1 MKKNSITEKKENQ
14 FIIKIK
20 QSEILVLIIA
30 LVLLC
35 IIISILSPV
44 FFTEKNIMNT
54 LRQVSLTAICGFGL
68 TLVIL
73 TGEIDLSVGS
83 QQAIAGIVSVSILNA
98 TGSILVAVLAAM
110 VGGVVVGGINGLLVT
125 KCKLN
130 SMIVT
135 LGTMAIWRGVSMVA
149 TGAVSIQAG
158 VDNFSN
164 LGMGFI
170 GPIPNAVIIAAIL
183 FIIIYYALKHTTF
196 GRYLFAIG
204 GNKEA
209 SKISGLPVDRTK
221 ITVFIICSVLSMLS
235 GVLLASRMGSGQ
247 PSAGAGFEMIV
258 IASVILGGCSLSGG
272 IGSISGALIG
282 MLILGVLQNGL
293 TLLDVSSFW
302 QDITRGLVII
312 IAVYMDSLRKDS
324 IIKKLI
330 REQKNSLG

>member
-1 MKKNSITEKKENQ
+1 MKKNSTAIKKENK
-14 FIIKIK
+14 FITKIK
-20 QSEILVLIIA
+20 QSDILVLIIA
-30 LVLLC
+30 LAVLC

-73 TGEIDLSVGS
+73 TGEIDLSIGS
-83 QQAIAGIVSVSILNA
+83 QQAIAGIVSVNILNA

-110 VGGVVVGGINGLLVT
+110 VGGVVVGGINGILVT

-149 TGAVSIQAG
+149 TGAVSIQAR
-158 VDNFSN
+158 VENFSD

-183 FIIIYYALKHTTF
+183 FAIIYYVLKHTTF
-196 GRYLFAIG
+196 GRYLYAIG
-204 GNKEA
+204 GNREA
-209 SKISGLPVDRTK
+209 SKVSGLPVDRTK

-247 PSAGAGFEMIV
+247 PSAGVGFEMIV

-272 IGSISGALIG
+272 VGSISGALIG